1 LLLFPAHTYLE
12 LILSPTLSQGQYT
25 GAPCTDPSHKS
36 CSQATL
42 NTGSRFLHMVMFN
55 YKTTQCHTDLLLMSI
70 SHWLMALIGAPN
82 STLFPHAERMVPPP
96 PPKDCSMVEPPARCS
111 FPHGFGQLFTIFP
124 PLSLPSYL
132 SQPYPL
138 TFCFSSFL
146 PFIIYQF
153 ILLSFILPPFLCI
166 LLCPPCTTQT
176 LLYST

>member
-1 LLLFPAHTYLE
+1 MPLFPAHTYLE

-96 PPKDCSMVEPPARCS
+96 R
-111 FPHGFGQLFTIFP
+111 LFYGRTPCQMFFP
-124 PLSLPSYL
+124 PWVRTAFYHFPPSFTSIVSFTTISTDVLFLLFPSLYYL
-132 SQPYPL
+132 P
-138 TFCFSSFL
+138 
-146 PFIIYQF
+146 IY
-153 ILLSFILPPFLCI
+153 SPFLHFT
-166 LLCPPCTTQT
+166 PFS
-176 LLYST
+176 LYPFMSSLYYSDTSV